1 MSLMKMKNA
10 MTSVDNTQLSSSLR
24 QKYPT
29 LRRTKILMPVMT
41 RLLRI
46 RIICPED
53 YWPRTQSCL
62 HPKTM
67 LPKIKIPK
75 MLYLHQPLQ
84 HNLDRQQSRLIGH
97 V

>member
-53 YWPRTQSCL
+53 Y
-62 HPKTM
+62 
-67 LPKIKIPK
+67 
-75 MLYLHQPLQ
+75 
-84 HNLDRQQSRLIGH
+84 
-97 V
+97 